1 MLDLSAFNLRAL
13 GDTLTIIK
21 FAKRSGLVSINQLE
35 RLVGEE
41 RAKGVPKDT
50 RTLAERRTAA
60 DIEKR
65 LQRVEPRCTVC
76 TQYCKVLAVNTRAG
90 NRIEGDFKSC
100 GVCYNRECMN
110 VDYYAESVHEVLAKL
125 KATIK

>member
-41 RAKGVPKDT
+41 RTKGIPKDT
-50 RTLAERRTAA
+50 KTIAEKRTAA
-60 DIEKR
+60 DMEKR
-65 LQRVEPRCTVC
+65 VRRTAPKCSIC
-76 TQYCKVLAVNTRAG
+76 KQYCRLLPVNDTPG
-90 NRIEGDFKSC
+90 NQVDGDFKSC

-110 VDYYAESVHEVLAKL
+110 VDYYQESVHEVLAKL